1 MALHKK
7 PLIFIAFCWLTACS
21 GDALIKPQS
30 WALAVQTAE
39 SRDAHLRL
47 ANHYEEIAATLDAD
61 AQEEREMLDQ
71 YLAKPWKYGKRIQD
85 LKSQAEAMIRD
96 LAKAAAES
104 RHLADYHRQMAAEER
119 D

>member
-1 MALHKK
+1 MTLKQK
-7 PLIFIAFCWLTACS
+7 TLLIIAVSLLTACS

-30 WALAVQTAE
+30 WARAVQTAE

-47 ANHYEEIAATLDAD
+47 VNHYEEIAGTLEAD

-96 LAKAAAES
+96 LGKAAAES